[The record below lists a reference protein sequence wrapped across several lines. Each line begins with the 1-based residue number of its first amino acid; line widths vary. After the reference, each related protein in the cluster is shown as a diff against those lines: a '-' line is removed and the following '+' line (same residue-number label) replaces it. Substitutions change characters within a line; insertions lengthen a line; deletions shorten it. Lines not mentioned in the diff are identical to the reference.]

1 MAVAVAIATPIES
14 LINAAE
20 RVRIEIMLECIQNIA
35 TSASVPI
42 ARYYQ
47 QYNSDKEE
55 NNCGQHCDYD
65 ANETCFR
72 LLMVNGLWRDN
83 CEIDKRAKE
92 TMCYETTGRQLN
104 SS

>member
-1 MAVAVAIATPIES
+1 MATASAIES

-42 ARYYQ
+42 ASYYQ

-72 LLMVNGLWRDN
+72 FLMVNGLRRDN
-83 CEIDKRAKE
+83 CGTDKRPE
-92 TMCYETTGRQLN
+92 ESNDMMCYETTDRQLN